1 MNAVIS
7 FGFIYGQNTRLHLD
21 SNNNIEHFHPRK
33 VNYTHFHNKKKSVRF
48 IYIEKTCSIE
58 TYFLLSMM
66 VSLNQ
71 TISGLGFMQKI
82 NGIRFFSI
90 QQRLH

>member
-1 MNAVIS
+1 
-7 FGFIYGQNTRLHLD
+7 
-21 SNNNIEHFHPRK
+21 
-33 VNYTHFHNKKKSVRF
+33 
-48 IYIEKTCSIE
+48 
-58 TYFLLSMM
+58 M

-90 QQRLH
+90 QQRLHWLLSDFKAKKLLTINIYAQIMWKLIGKPIISGKKKLFF